1 MKLDRKLLLPASG
14 GGAQAKSGF
23 VPDLLQPMTSCI
35 EDQPVTHPAKRTNHR
50 VRGVVYINSS
60 PASATTNTDT
70 NHESAYTDSA
80 ESDNLPS

>member
-35 EDQPVTHPAKRTNHR
+35 EDQPPCNIANLRATTYTCIGK
-50 VRGVVYINSS
+50 
-60 PASATTNTDT
+60 ASAV
-70 NHESAYTDSA
+70 
-80 ESDNLPS
+80 LC